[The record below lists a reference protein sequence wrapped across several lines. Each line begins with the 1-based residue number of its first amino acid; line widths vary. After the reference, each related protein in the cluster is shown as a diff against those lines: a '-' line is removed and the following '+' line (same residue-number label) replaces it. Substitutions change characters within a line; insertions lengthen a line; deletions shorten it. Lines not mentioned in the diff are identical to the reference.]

1 MASQRAIIIVNIA
14 PPIKLE
20 INTTLCHVSDE
31 VNPNPEQHIKYGIHY
46 KAIFEN
52 NDIDQFVSE
61 NDKLLNKD
69 NTLLVYADIGSDRGL
84 YNLLIHVLQT
94 LSAKIIHKKVYVVS
108 TQELEVSDQTLM
120 DNSLA
125 GFRVTNFKDDTFFDR
140 RVSSHISTRQ
150 QRIKLDGTYYS
161 RAPFGGDNSLP
172 IRTVFKTN
180 FGVSLDNP
188 LFGSKSSFNTTFAPP
203 PAPFTPPQAFTTKFT
218 PPPAPFT
225 PPPATFAPPSA
236 FTTPFTPPP
245 AFTTQFTPPAF
256 TTTFTPTPAFTAP
269 TPAFT
274 TQFTPP
280 AFTTT
285 FTPTPAF
292 TAPTP
297 AFTTQFTPPAFTT
310 TFTPTPAF
318 TTTFTAPTPAFTAP
332 TPAFT
337 APTPAFTAPP
347 PAPLAPKG
355 LPIVGLDLY
364 YKIEAYLPSLLT
376 DLSRSEQ
383 IIIFNYV
390 MFKCAHELRIGSIKN
405 EEDAVRRAEYYVGIY
420 KLQLILRDNLQEYDI
435 DYEDDRVK
443 NIYKNIMNEKINT
456 KEDVQ
461 RAVKGLAGMK
471 KLETVKRGFKEK
483 ILSRN
488 KLTCQWWFE
497 RFFDTIFDCGKGK
510 IFQSGGTCYLA
521 ATLNSILLSNV
532 VKYILIHK
540 MKTAMEDEASKRYI
554 TTPLIHTVSTCV
566 RQLYM
571 YRILYNMICSE
582 KYGDG
587 ISIENRSGHKIIA
600 MDLMSIE
607 SSTFF
612 CGEDK
617 DGCRRLSGGN
627 SRGTSYTMLLESGVS
642 FVVALKSEAGQ
653 FRIPNVSIIN
663 QIRKTI
669 YLRGGTIFKDLPTVD
684 FVDTQLIDIILY
696 INDTEPHQITK
707 KDKLSR
713 TEEFSDLGFEV
724 DTCTI
729 SYHVEA
735 HGSDSHS
742 IAGFSCDDNYKF
754 YDSALNVTIPIDWR
768 KRLDAANYDFGVDF
782 SEFSYIQ
789 FETAFYV
796 NTKKIPEYLS
806 KGACPSQ

>member
-236 FTTPFTPPP
+236 FTTPFTPP
-245 AFTTQFTPPAF
+245 
-256 TTTFTPTPAFTAP
+256 
-269 TPAFT
+269 
-274 TQFTPP
+274 
-280 AFTTT
+280 
-285 FTPTPAF
+285 
-292 TAPTP
+292 P

>member
-256 TTTFTPTPAFTAP
+256 TTTFTPTPT
-269 TPAFT
+269 
-274 TQFTPP
+274 
-280 AFTTT
+280 
-285 FTPTPAF
+285 
-292 TAPTP
+292 
-297 AFTTQFTPPAFTT
+297 
-310 TFTPTPAF
+310 
-318 TTTFTAPTPAFTAP
+318 
-332 TPAFT
+332 FT

>member
-31 VNPNPEQHIKYGIHY
+31 VNPDPEQHIKYGIHY

-84 YNLLIHVLQT
+84 YNLLIHVLQS
-94 LSAKIIHKKVYVVS
+94 LSAKVINKKVYVVS

-188 LFGSKSSFNTTFAPP
+188 LFGSQSSFNTTFAPP
-203 PAPFTPPQAFTTKFT
+203 PAFTTQFT
-218 PPPAPFT
+218 PPPAFTTQFTPPPAFTTPFT
-225 PPPATFAPPSA
+225 PPPA

-245 AFTTQFTPPAF
+245 AFTTQFTPPPAP
-256 TTTFTPTPAFTAP
+256 FTPP
-269 TPAFT
+269 PAFT

-280 AFTTT
+280 PAP
-285 FTPTPAF
+285 FTPP
-292 TAPTP
+292 P
-297 AFTTQFTPPAFTT
+297 AFTTQFTPPPAP
-310 TFTPTPAF
+310 FTP
-318 TTTFTAPTPAFTAP
+318 
-332 TPAFT
+332 
-337 APTPAFTAPP
+337 PP
-347 PAPLAPKG
+347 APKG

-364 YKIEAYLPSLLT
+364 NKIEAYLPSLLT

-383 IIIFNYV
+383 IDIFNYV

-540 MKTAMEDEASKRYI
+540 IKTAMEDEASKRYI

-617 DGCRRLSGGN
+617 DGCRGLSGGEV
-627 SRGTSYTMLLESGVS
+627 SR
-642 FVVALKSEAGQ
+642 
-653 FRIPNVSIIN
+653 N
-663 QIRKTI
+663 
-669 YLRGGTIFKDLPTVD
+669 
-684 FVDTQLIDIILY
+684 ILY
-696 INDTEPHQITK
+696 HAFRKWGVVCCCPKERSRAVPYTKCIN
-707 KDKLSR
+707 
-713 TEEFSDLGFEV
+713 
-724 DTCTI
+724 
-729 SYHVEA
+729 Y
-735 HGSDSHS
+735 
-742 IAGFSCDDNYKF
+742 
-754 YDSALNVTIPIDWR
+754 
-768 KRLDAANYDFGVDF
+768 
-782 SEFSYIQ
+782 
-789 FETAFYV
+789 
-796 NTKKIPEYLS
+796 
-806 KGACPSQ
+806 